1 MEEAPA
7 DAAVA
12 VLDLAPTL
20 WVPEDAPQQEPPP
33 APLLLPPGATPSEPP
48 TQPDSPA
55 APSGVG
61 TVRVNSEPEGAEVY
75 VQRKLVGKTPLELGE
90 QSLDSDV
97 KLELRMP
104 GYKKKRKKLR
114 WNGEQELDVTI
125 KLEAETTA
133 DSPAPAGDPAPPTAP
148 SGGESSN

>member
-1 MEEAPA
+1 
-7 DAAVA
+7 
-12 VLDLAPTL
+12 
-20 WVPEDAPQQEPPP
+20 
-33 APLLLPPGATPSEPP
+33 
-48 TQPDSPA
+48 
-55 APSGVG
+55 VG

-114 WNGEQELDVTI
+114 WNGEQEIDVTI
-125 KLEAETTA
+125 KLEAEATA
-133 DSPAPAGDPAPPTAP
+133 DSPAPASDPPPPTAP